1 MRSFVLFIAI
11 LIISV
16 SCGEKSPSENR
27 EVNQQI
33 DSSVESLSKVKDP
46 EFTLITVEY
55 PTIGWGY
62 QILQDGKLAI
72 DQKHIPVI
80 QGYRSFSSKEK
91 AEKTGNFIVQK
102 MKNGIFPPTLTEQEL
117 DSLEVL

>member
-1 MRSFVLFIAI
+1 MKSVVLFIAI

-16 SCGEKSPSENR
+16 SCGEKSPSEHE
-27 EVNQQI
+27 EVNQHI
-33 DSSVESLSKVKDP
+33 DSSAQPISKAKGP
-46 EFTLITVEY
+46 EFTVITVEY
-55 PTIGWGY
+55 PNVGWGY

-102 MKNGIFPPTLTEQEL
+102 MKKGIFPPTLTEQEL

>member
-1 MRSFVLFIAI
+1 MRSIVLFITV
-11 LIISV
+11 LMCF
-16 SCGEKSPSENR
+16 SCEEKSTSS
-27 EVNQQI
+27 VVDDNQQI
-33 DSSVESLSKVKDP
+33 DSSSPSPSKTKGP
-46 EFTLITVEY
+46 EFTVITVEY
-55 PTIGWGY
+55 PNFGWGY

-80 QGYRSFSSKEK
+80 QGYKSFSSKEK

>member
-62 QILQDGKLAI
+62 KILKDGKLAI

>member
-1 MRSFVLFIAI
+1 MKSIFLFLTIVVL
-11 LIISV
+11 SV
-16 SCGEKSPSENR
+16 SCGEKSTSESI
-27 EVNQQI
+27 EDNQQN
-33 DSSVESLSKVKDP
+33 DSLSEPVTKAKGP
-46 EFTLITVEY
+46 EFTVITVEY
-55 PTIGWGY
+55 PSTGWGY

-80 QGYRSFSSKEK
+80 QGYKSFSSKEK

>member
-1 MRSFVLFIAI
+1 MKSIVVFIAI
-11 LIISV
+11 LILSG
-16 SCGEKSPSENR
+16 SCGEKSASL
-27 EVNQQI
+27 
-33 DSSVESLSKVKDP
+33 SVEDNQEIVTSSQPRSNANDP

-55 PTIGWGY
+55 PNVGWGY

-80 QGYRSFSSKEK
+80 QGYKSFSSKEK
-91 AEKTGNFIVQK
+91 AEKTGNFIIQK
-102 MKNGIFPPTLTEQEL
+102 MKNGVFPPTLTEQEL

>member
-1 MRSFVLFIAI
+1 MKSIVLYIAVFI
-11 LIISV
+11 LIG
-16 SCGEKSPSENR
+16 SCGEKSASL
-27 EVNQQI
+27 
-33 DSSVESLSKVKDP
+33 SVEDNQEITSSQPRSNASDP

-55 PTIGWGY
+55 PNVGWGY

-80 QGYRSFSSKEK
+80 QGCKSFSSKEK
-91 AEKTGNFIVQK
+91 AEKTGNFIIQK
-102 MKNGIFPPTLTEQEL
+102 MKNGVFPPTLTEEEL

>member
-1 MRSFVLFIAI
+1 MKSIFLFLTIVVL
-11 LIISV
+11 SV
-16 SCGEKSPSENR
+16 SCGEKSTSSVVED
-27 EVNQQI
+27 NQQI
-33 DSSVESLSKVKDP
+33 DSPSQPLSKAKGP
-46 EFTLITVEY
+46 EFTVISVEY
-55 PTIGWGY
+55 PNVGWGY

-80 QGYRSFSSKEK
+80 QGYKSFSSKEK

-102 MKNGIFPPTLTEQEL
+102 MKNGIFPPTLTEEEL

>member
-102 MKNGIFPPTLTEQEL
+102 MKNGIFPPTLTKQEL

>member
-1 MRSFVLFIAI
+1 MKSIVLFIAI
-11 LIISV
+11 LILSV
-16 SCGEKSPSENR
+16 SCGEKTTN
-27 EVNQQI
+27 
-33 DSSVESLSKVKDP
+33 SSVEDSPRNESTSEQVPIENGP
-46 EFTLITVEY
+46 EFTVITVEY
-55 PTIGWGY
+55 PNVGWGY

-80 QGYRSFSSKEK
+80 QGYKSFSSKEK

-102 MKNGIFPPTLTEQEL
+102 MKNGIFPPTLTEEEL

>member
-1 MRSFVLFIAI
+1 
-11 LIISV
+11 
-16 SCGEKSPSENR
+16 
-27 EVNQQI
+27 
-33 DSSVESLSKVKDP
+33 
-46 EFTLITVEY
+46 
-55 PTIGWGY
+55 
-62 QILQDGKLAI
+62 LAI

-80 QGYRSFSSKEK
+80 QGYKSFSSKEK

>member
-1 MRSFVLFIAI
+1 MKSVVLFIAI

-16 SCGEKSPSENR
+16 SCGEKSPSEN
-27 EVNQQI
+27 EDNQHI
-33 DSSVESLSKVKDP
+33 DSSAQPLSNAKGP
-46 EFTLITVEY
+46 EFTVIIVEY
-55 PTIGWGY
+55 PNVGWGY

-102 MKNGIFPPTLTEQEL
+102 MKKGIFPPTLTEQEL

>member
-1 MRSFVLFIAI
+1 MKSIFLFISFL
-11 LIISV
+11 LIFS
-16 SCGEKSPSENR
+16 SCGEGSTRTSSEDNEQIETSTSP
-27 EVNQQI
+27 I
-33 DSSVESLSKVKDP
+33 SKAKGP
-46 EFTLITVEY
+46 EFTVIAVEY
-55 PTIGWGY
+55 PNVGWGY

-80 QGYRSFSSKEK
+80 QGYKSFSSKEK

-102 MKNGIFPPTLTEQEL
+102 MKNGIFPPTLTEDEL